1 MKRFLLIL
9 ISAIASLS
17 AYAASSSVGVTW
29 TPNPNPYFSFK
40 LFDANGKEIVA
51 GSEPGIVLAV
61 DSNAL
66 KASAKVTV
74 KWAIVSKTNVTVYVT
89 PLEAFAGTSGNLDW
103 YVYEDGKPSGKK
115 GINESLP
122 VYNHITTRGMIS
134 DAMGDGEGRDIVIEA
149 DLTGFASP
157 IRGSA
162 PLEVGI
168 RSV

>member
-29 TPNPNPYFSFK
+29 TPDPSPHFSCA
-40 LFDANGKEIVA
+40 LYDENDQEIKA
-51 GSEPGIVLAV
+51 GSDIELVV

-74 KWAIVSKTNVTVYVT
+74 KWAIVSDTNVTVYVT
-89 PLEAFAGTSGNLDW
+89 PLEAFAGTSGSLDW
-103 YVYEDGKPSGKK
+103 YVYEDGNLDGKK
-115 GINESLP
+115 GIYESLP
-122 VYNHITTRGMIS
+122 VYNHIAASGMIS

-149 DLTGFASP
+149 DLAGFASS
-157 IRGSA
+157 IKDSA
-162 PLEVGI
+162 LLEVGI